1 MTDRLKELKKALQER
16 ILVLDGATGT
26 ALGDVATTAEAFGG
40 EQYEGLY
47 EALNLFSPE
56 LVLHLHKTY
65 IDAGADIIETN
76 TFSGSTIVLEE
87 FGLESR
93 TREIN
98 RRAAELAREA
108 IEKYGNG
115 KPLWVAGSM
124 GPSTKTI
131 QVTGGIDFD
140 GIRDAYMPQILG
152 LIEGGVDYLL
162 IETSQD
168 SLNIKS
174 LIMAVQEAN
183 EELGTSIPVAVSVT
197 IETTGTMLAGQ
208 NIEAAAYTFAPFDL
222 LYLGLNCATGP
233 EFMTDHLRTLS
244 ELYPGFVAVVPNA
257 GLPNVD
263 GEYDESAEDLST
275 VLQRFAKNGWVNLV
289 GGCCGTNDEYVTMIH
304 DKVSKIEPRIPPTE
318 IDSSATA
325 GSEALVLEED
335 NRPVLV
341 GERTN
346 VIGSR
351 KFKRLVNENRFEEAA
366 EVGRAQ
372 ARGGAGILDLCV
384 ANPDRDE
391 EEDFLNILRPLLRKT
406 RTPIMIDSTD
416 SEVIEAALKCIGG
429 RAAINSV
436 NFEDGEDKI
445 RSVGALAK
453 KHGAVLVVGLIDE
466 DPEQGMAITVERK
479 LQVSERA
486 HNLLTREL
494 GFSGSEIIFDP
505 LVFPCGTGDANYV
518 GSAKQTIEGVKAIK
532 EKFPLC
538 KTILGISNV
547 SFGLPKEGREVLNG
561 VFLYHCIQ
569 AGLDFAIVNTTGLK
583 RYASIPEN
591 ERELCLDL
599 LYDRDK
605 DAIEKFTEY
614 FRGARPS
621 SKESVKDLPV
631 KERIEYAVI
640 EGVRENLI
648 ENLDEALKETP
659 PLDIINGPLMDGM
672 AIVGERFGA
681 NQLII
686 AEVLE
691 SAEVMKAAVSYL
703 EGKLPEGEK
712 AQSRGKILLATVK
725 GDVHDIG
732 KNLVDMILS
741 NNGYEVVNLGI
752 KIPPEKLIEAVREHN
767 PDIIGLSGLLVK
779 SAQMMVTTAE
789 DLKNVGIETPL
800 VVGGAALTKDFT
812 LTRISPS
819 YGNIAFYAED
829 AMKGLTLCHTIQ
841 NPAERE
847 NLYESWRED
856 QAARLERKKEKVSK
870 KKEKVEII
878 SVGWKETDIPKAP
891 DFETHLFVPD
901 DLEEIFSY
909 INKKML
915 YGKHLGLA
923 RSEIRLTDAEDKQ
936 AQKVRKAVRR
946 IKDIAMES
954 DWFQPKALYQWVN
967 SWSEGDSIIW
977 NNGSGNVEIKMPRQN
992 KEPFS
997 CAADWVAPEG
1007 KEDTIAMFLTT
1018 CGKEPNEVAL
1028 KWKEEGR
1035 LLDSFILQVLA
1046 IETAEA
1052 LAELVHKKIRA
1063 EWGTPDKEDITLKE
1077 MFKTAYRGVRL
1088 SFGYPACPD
1097 LEDQT
1102 KLFEILKPE
1111 KSVGV
1116 RLTSGFMM
1124 EPEASVSAIVFH
1136 HPEGRYFR
1144 AE

>member
-1 MTDRLKELKKALQER
+1 LTDRLTALKKALQER
-16 ILVLDGATGT
+16 ILILDGATGT
-26 ALGDVATTAEAFGG
+26 ALGIVATTAEAFGG

-98 RRAAELAREA
+98 RKAAGLAREA
-108 IEKYGNG
+108 IEKYGDG
-115 KPLWVAGSM
+115 KPLWIAGSM

-140 GIRDAYMPQILG
+140 GIKDAYMPQILG
-152 LIEGGVDYLL
+152 LIEGGVDYIL

-168 SLNIKS
+168 SLNVKS
-174 LIMAVQEAN
+174 LLMAVQEAN
-183 EELGTSIPVAVSVT
+183 EELGTAVPVAVSLT

-208 NIEAAAYTFAPFDL
+208 NIEAAVYTFAPFDL

-263 GEYDESAEDLST
+263 GEYDESAQDLST
-275 VLQRFAKNGWVNLV
+275 VLQRFAENGWVNLV
-289 GGCCGTNDEYVTMIH
+289 GGCCGTTDKYVAMIN
-304 DKVSKIEPRIPPTE
+304 DKVSKYKPRIPPTE

-325 GSEALVLEED
+325 GSEALVLDED
-335 NRPVLV
+335 NLPVLV

-351 KFKRLVNENRFEEAA
+351 KFKRLVSKNRFEEAA

-372 ARGGAGILDLCV
+372 ARGGAGILDLCA

-391 EEDFLNILRPLLRKT
+391 EDDFLNILRPLLRKT

-486 HNLLTREL
+486 HKLLTGEL
-494 GFSGSEIIFDP
+494 GFSSGEIIFDP

-532 EKFPLC
+532 EKYPLS

-591 ERELCLDL
+591 EREICLDL

-621 SKESVKDLPV
+621 SEESVKDMPV

-648 ENLDEALKETP
+648 ENLDEALKETE
-659 PLDIINGPLMDGM
+659 PLEIINGPLMDGM

-703 EGKLPEGEK
+703 EGKLPAGEK
-712 AQSRGKILLATVK
+712 AQSRGKIILATVK

-741 NNGYEVVNLGI
+741 NNGYEVINLGI
-752 KIPPEKLIEAVREHN
+752 KIPPEKLIEAVREHD

-829 AMKGLTLCHTIQ
+829 AMKGLTLCHTLQ

-847 NLYESWRED
+847 DLYRSWRED
-856 QAARLERKKEKVSK
+856 QTNRLKRKKDKASK
-870 KKEKVEII
+870 KKEKVEKI
-878 SVGWKETDIPKAP
+878 SVGWQETDIPKAP
-891 DFETHLFVPD
+891 DFESHLFVPD

-909 INKKML
+909 LNKKML

-923 RSEIRLTDAEDKQ
+923 RPESRLSDSEDKQ
-936 AQKVRKAVRR
+936 AQKVRNAVRR
-946 IKDIAMES
+946 IKEIAKES

-967 SWSEGDSIIW
+967 SWSDGDSIIW
-977 NNGSGNVEIKMPRQN
+977 NNGSGDVEIKMPRQD
-992 KEPFS
+992 KEPFT

-1007 KEDTIAMFLTT
+1007 KDDTIAMFLTT

-1028 KWKEEGR
+1028 KWKDEGK

-1052 LAELVHKKIRA
+1052 LAELVHKKIRD

-1102 KLFEILKPE
+1102 KLFDLLKPE
-1111 KSVGV
+1111 ENVGV